1 MTSLLCLPFHAA
13 TYILVPYCNTVQ
25 KPLTKRAIRRRRRR
39 RLNLSKTMDK
49 YERRI
54 LATMR
59 HRLPELEGAYLS
71 TFSVFSTESE
81 DRRHWAHN
89 NAFVLMRLARQH
101 GVRVKA
107 VTSECK
113 VGGQYR
119 AQLLDGDTHATAKM
133 VYVGS
138 YNYFTQH
145 SETDW
150 SLLQEDKV
158 FHDLE

>member
-13 TYILVPYCNTVQ
+13 TYILVPYRNTAR
-25 KPLTKRAIRRRRRR
+25 KPPAKRAIRRRRRR
-39 RLNLSKTMDK
+39 KLNVAKTMET
-49 YERRI
+49 YQQRI
-54 LATMR
+54 LSTMR
-59 HRLPELEGAYLS
+59 DRLPELEGAYLS

-81 DRRHWAHN
+81 DRAHWAHD

-113 VGGQYR
+113 VGGRYR
-119 AQLLDGDTHATAKM
+119 APLLDDDTHATAKI

>member
-13 TYILVPYCNTVQ
+13 TYILVPYRNTAQ
-25 KPLTKRAIRRRRRR
+25 KPPAKRAIRRRRRR
-39 RLNLSKTMDK
+39 KLNVVKTMET
-49 YERRI
+49 YQQRI
-54 LATMR
+54 LSTMR

-81 DRRHWAHN
+81 DRAHWAHDN
-89 NAFVLMRLARQH
+89 SFVLMRLARQH

-119 AQLLDGDTHATAKM
+119 APLLNDDTHATAKI